1 MKIFEKLII
10 KMMFAHHQM
19 HVQIW
24 THCPWVLRHMC
35 LTLFLPLFS

>member
-1 MKIFEKLII
+1 MKKIFEKLII

-24 THCPWVLRHMC
+24 THCPLCSETYV
-35 LTLFLPLFS
+35 